1 MLSSLCN
8 HLNEI
13 VCSNFKLFSDLT
25 NYENPRNL
33 FISKTPELVI
43 KESNSINGIELT
55 CPS

>member
-33 FISKTPELVI
+33 FISKTPELAI
-43 KESNSINGIELT
+43 KESNSINAIELT